1 MKLKSVKK
9 IVLDLLVY
17 HPEFRN
23 NDDVLYLAVINRL
36 NPALTNITLAEFLQI
51 RKKNNIPSFESVRR
65 SRALIQSENEKL
77 KPCEVVQQHRYRAE
91 KEYYNFCK

>member
-9 IVLDLLVY
+9 LVLDLLVY
-17 HPEFRN
+17 HPELRN

-36 NPALTNITLAEFLQI
+36 NPALTNITLSEFLQI

-65 SRALIQSENEKL
+65 ARALIQSENEKL
-77 KPCEVVQQHRYRAE
+77 KPNEIVQQHRYRAE